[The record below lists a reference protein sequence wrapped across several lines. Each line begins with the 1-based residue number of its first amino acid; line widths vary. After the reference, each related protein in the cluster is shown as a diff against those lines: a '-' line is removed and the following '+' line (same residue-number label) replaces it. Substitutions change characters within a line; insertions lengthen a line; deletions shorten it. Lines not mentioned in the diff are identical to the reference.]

1 MGNPVNNP
9 LLLSRPKDESLEA
22 FKEFTIEV
30 CRHLGIA
37 MSEEF
42 LNDEERWDREW
53 KRFWN
58 IEEPGEEGKLG

>member
-1 MGNPVNNP
+1 MGNPVNIP

-30 CRHLGIA
+30 CKHLGIA
-37 MSEEF
+37 VTEVY
-42 LNDEERWDREW
+42 LNDEERWVKEW

-58 IEEPGEEGKLG
+58 IKEGEEEG